1 MRDPRS
7 DYRAIWDT
15 VKQVPRGKV
24 ATYGEVARLSGLMNQ
39 ARRVGYA
46 LHSLPPRSGVPW
58 HRIVNAKGEIS
69 LPAISGGYQR
79 QKKLLLKE
87 GIAFRK
93 GRIDLARFGWV
104 RSMGPS
110 THRLPTRKASR

>member
-1 MRDPRS
+1 MRAPRP

-15 VKQVPRGKV
+15 VRQVPRGKV
-24 ATYGEVARLSGLMNQ
+24 ATYGEIARLSGLMNQ

-46 LHSLPPRSGVPW
+46 LHTLPPRSGVPW
-58 HRIVNAKGEIS
+58 HRIVNARGEIS
-69 LPAISGGYQR
+69 LPEISGGYQR

-93 GRIDLARFGWV
+93 GRIDLARFGWF
-104 RSMGPS
+104 RSMEPFAY
-110 THRLPTRKASR
+110 TLPPRRRSP